1 MDILNKKIIESY
13 DIEKFN
19 FNDIFLKYFE
29 KYKIKKIENFHNDVP
44 QELLPN
50 NVVTVENDQDH
61 DVYKF
66 LYKIDEGF
74 DLKNNGK
81 ASNFLKIYNDFV
93 YFIAKNIF
101 KESLI
106 FQKRPTLR
114 IMFPNNM
121 AVGGFHRDREYNH
134 PLEEINIWVPI
145 TPASETNTIW
155 LESSFDKNDYE
166 PANLEYGQF
175 LIFDS
180 GLKHGNK
187 INLENKTRLSFDFR
201 VIPLSKWNPPKSNKI
216 STSFNQNLKF
226 SLGDYYELV
235 DLKSEFK

>member
-1 MDILNKKIIESY
+1 MDILNKTIIETY
-13 DIEKFN
+13 DVKKFN
-19 FNDIFLKYFE
+19 FIEIFLKYFE
-29 KYKIKKIENFHNDVP
+29 NYNIKNIENFHKNVP
-44 QELLPN
+44 QKLLPN
-50 NVVTVENDQDH
+50 KMVTVENDQDH
-61 DVYKF
+61 DIYKY
-66 LYKIDEGF
+66 LYKIDNGF
-74 DLKNNGK
+74 DLSNDCQS
-81 ASNFLKIYNDFV
+81 SNFLKTYNSFV

-101 KESLI
+101 KESLV

-145 TPASETNTIW
+145 TSASKTNTIW
-155 LESSFDKNDYE
+155 LESSFDKNDYQ

-187 INLENKTRLSFDFR
+187 VNLENKTRLSFDFR
-201 VIPLSKWNPPKSNKI
+201 VIPLSKWNPPTSSKI
-216 STSFNQNLKF
+216 SKSLNQKLKF
-226 SLGDYYELV
+226 SLDDYYDLV
-235 DLKSEFK
+235 DLNNEFK